1 MNCEPA
7 GSFTTPNL
15 ESPVFGWCGGC
26 VPLADPDG
34 DGVWSVT
41 VDLPLGPFQYKY
53 AVDAWAGQED

>member
-15 ESPVFGWCGGC
+15 ESPVYGWCGGC
-26 VPLADPDG
+26 IALTDADG

-41 VDLPLGPFQYKY
+41 LDLPSRTI
-53 AVDAWAGQED
+53 